1 MEKMSF
7 KEALNKY
14 LTLMSRI
21 ESGESDLNLL
31 KDLAEGYKLAVL
43 DLIGEDK
50 FDLILEYLED
60 GK

>member
-7 KEALNKY
+7 NEALTKY

-50 FDLILEYLED
+50 FDLIMEYLED